1 MTYKTF
7 EDNAQTYVF
16 KHVFTDLDTAKAAS
30 VAVHG
35 FMIGTYD
42 QIALET
48 TLGGHGNGVELV
60 ARYTADKPLTKEFKR
75 ICDSF
80 KDYGKGYQDEDG
92 DDERPTMQV
101 VR

>member
-7 EDNAQTYVF
+7 EDNALTYVF
-16 KHVFTDLDTAKAAS
+16 KYVFTDLRTAQ
-30 VAVHG
+30 VARHGLFG
-35 FMIGTYD
+35 FMLGTYD
-42 QIALET
+42 QMALET
-48 TLGGHGNGVELV
+48 TIGGHGNGVELM

-80 KDYGKGYQDEDG
+80 KDYYKGNQDEDG
-92 DDERPTMQV
+92 DDERPTMKV

>member
-7 EDNAQTYVF
+7 EDNALTYVF
-16 KHVFTDLDTAKAAS
+16 KYVFTDLDTAKVAS

-48 TLGGHGNGVELV
+48 TIGGYFGKVELV
-60 ARYTADKPLTKEFKR
+60 ARYTADKSLTKEFKR

-80 KDYGKGYQDEDG
+80 KDYGKGYQGEDG

-101 VR
+101 VK